1 MTDDELRAL
10 LEQAHSGDTPPP
22 LGALVAEA
30 RARAARPRRPWRAG
44 VVAVAVAVGLAAL
57 VALALRP
64 HPRPESARLDV
75 VAGHAPL
82 DFLLD
87 VPGTDLLRD
96 TPRFDLTVDLKG
108 TLP

>member
-10 LEQAHSGDTPPP
+10 LEQAHSGQTPPP
-22 LGALVAEA
+22 FDAMLG
-30 RARAARPRRPWRAG
+30 RARAGARAHRPRPRRMWLAG
-44 VVAVAVAVGLAAL
+44 VVVAAAVAVLMAFV
-57 VALALRP
+57 LRP
-64 HPRPESARLDV
+64 RPRPATARLDT
-75 VAGHAPL
+75 AYRAPL

-96 TPRFDLTVDLKG
+96 TPRFDLKG